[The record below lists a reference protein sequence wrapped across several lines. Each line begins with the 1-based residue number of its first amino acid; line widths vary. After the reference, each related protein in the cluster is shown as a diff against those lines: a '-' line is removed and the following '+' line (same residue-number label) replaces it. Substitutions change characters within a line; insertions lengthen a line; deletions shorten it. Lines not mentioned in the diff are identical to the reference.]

1 MLEPLRPVSTF
12 VTPQLYATMRRVCA
26 IEECSVYALAKRALV
41 AYLVD
46 WVRRNPDLADDVLR
60 TS

>member
-1 MLEPLRPVSTF
+1 MLEPLRSVSTF
-12 VTPQLYATMRRVCA
+12 VTPEMHTTIRRVCA
-26 IEECSVYALAKRALV
+26 IDGISVYALAKRALV